1 MPVALK
7 KNSRK
12 RKYPKRSLLPTGSR
26 RCGEATP
33 EIDAE
38 QAAEEPIPGWMGA
51 DSEVS
56 SQAIGGPQGY
66 EQDIPDW
73 LRETSAPLETAE
85 EPPVAQAEDEGV
97 PDWLKGL
104 GAAAAGAAAL
114 SALTPEESTEP
125 APERPATDWLSAL
138 RRATPE
144 IDAEQ
149 AAEETVPGWMGTD
162 SEVSSQAIGGPQAYD
177 QDIPDWLREETAPGA
192 PERPAEDEG
201 TPDWL
206 KGLGAAL
213 LARVPWQRPSGLKS
227 RQMKVYLT
235 GCAKQSRHPS

>member
-1 MPVALK
+1 MVKPAGATTPETPLEQTPSALGEEPQSFEPAAEK
-7 KNSRK
+7 PATDWLSA
-12 RKYPKRSLLPTGSR
+12 LR
-26 RCGEATP
+26 RATP

-56 SQAIGGPQGY
+56 SQAIGGPQAY
-66 EQDIPDW
+66 DQDIPDW
-73 LRETSAPLETAE
+73 LRETSAPPETAE

-149 AAEETVPGWMGTD
+149 ATEETVPGWMGAD
-162 SEVSSQAIGGPQAYD
+162 SEVSSQAIGGPQGHD
-177 QDIPDWLREETAPGA
+177 QDIPDWLREAGLTEVPSGGQ
-192 PERPAEDEG
+192 PEEESA
-201 TPDWL
+201 DWL
-206 KGLGAAL
+206 RDTGSAFE
-213 LARVPWQRPSGLKS
+213 VPTTPE
-227 RQMKVYLT
+227 V
-235 GCAKQSRHPS
+235 PF